1 MHFTHGMY
9 DFQKYNTKFLFI
21 KRAMARYHNAPTC
34 SSISGRY
41 QCGIEQMAFA
51 NRISDLARTL
61 AQYPTFVTVMGNKV
75 DVRTKEQLATL
86 AAETA
91 KLEALAAEGDTAIA
105 NGTCKDPAGLSSR
118 LDFNTSQISSLLT
131 AFAAQ
136 DSERLKSMS
145 IISKQKFDGY
155 AKNRLGAEK
164 RFADEV
170 STLLTQEAK
179 AVAGLAKSES
189 GKPDAKPDTK
199 PDAGPE
205 SPSTPKPEDRVKPP
219 PSKIPSVQDTISAL
233 PGYLRATIPEIVKKY
248 DDAALSTQSKSYADS
263 AIKLGANSSEA
274 VRIYVVLVFTFGPD
288 FLSSTTKIGWVN
300 DIINNPQLGTIDQR
314 ILILRNAVEMRRK
327 LDLPILDA
335 A

>member
-1 MHFTHGMY
+1 
-9 DFQKYNTKFLFI
+9 
-21 KRAMARYHNAPTC
+21 
-34 SSISGRY
+34 
-41 QCGIEQMAFA
+41 MAFA

-61 AQYPTFVTVMGNKV
+61 AQYPTVVTVMDKKV
-75 DVRTKEQLATL
+75 DVRIKEQLATL
-86 AAETA
+86 STETT
-91 KLEALAAEGDTAIA
+91 KLEALAAEGDAAIA
-105 NGTCKDPAGLSSR
+105 SGTCNDPAGLSSR
-118 LDFNTSQISSLLT
+118 LNFNAPQISSLLT

-136 DSERLKSMS
+136 DTERLKSMS

-155 AKNRLGAEK
+155 AQNRLGAEK
-164 RFADEV
+164 RFAEEV

-189 GKPDAKPDTK
+189 GKPDTTPNTK
-199 PDAGPE
+199 PE
-205 SPSTPKPEDRVKPP
+205 SPSVPRPEAQVKPQ

-248 DDAALSTQSKSYADS
+248 DDTALSTQSKSYADA
-263 AIKLGANSSEA
+263 AIKLGANSNGA
-274 VRIYVVLVFTFGPD
+274 VRIYVVMAFTYGPE
-288 FLSSTTKIGWVN
+288 FLAPGTKISWVN
-300 DIINNPQLGTIDQR
+300 DIINNPQLGTMDQR

>member
-1 MHFTHGMY
+1 
-9 DFQKYNTKFLFI
+9 
-21 KRAMARYHNAPTC
+21 
-34 SSISGRY
+34 
-41 QCGIEQMAFA
+41 MAFA

-86 AAETA
+86 SAETA

-118 LDFNTSQISSLLT
+118 LDFNASQISSLLT

-155 AKNRLGAEK
+155 AKNRLSAEK
-164 RFADEV
+164 RFADEICQ
-170 STLLTQEAK
+170 LLTQEAK
-179 AVAGLAKSES
+179 TVSGLGKSET
-189 GKPDAKPDTK
+189 GKPDVKPDTK
-199 PDAGPE
+199 PE
-205 SPSTPKPEDRVKPP
+205 SPSPPKPEDPVKPQ
-219 PSKIPSVQDTISAL
+219 PSKIPTVQDTISAL

-248 DDAALSTQSKSYADS
+248 DDAALSTQSKSFADS

-288 FLSSTTKIGWVN
+288 FLSSTTKITWVN

>member
-1 MHFTHGMY
+1 
-9 DFQKYNTKFLFI
+9 
-21 KRAMARYHNAPTC
+21 
-34 SSISGRY
+34 
-41 QCGIEQMAFA
+41 MAFA

-61 AQYPTFVTVMGNKV
+61 AQYPTFVTVMDNKV
-75 DVRTKEQLATL
+75 DVRTKEQLGTL
-86 AAETA
+86 SAETA
-91 KLEALAAEGDTAIA
+91 KLEALAAEGDTAIV
-105 NGTCKDPAGLSSR
+105 NGTCTDPAGLSSR
-118 LDFNTSQISSLLT
+118 LSFNASQISSLLT

-164 RFADEV
+164 RFSDEV

-189 GKPDAKPDTK
+189 GKPDAKPDT
-199 PDAGPE
+199 GTE

-248 DDAALSTQSKSYADS
+248 DDAALSTQSKSYADA
-263 AIKLGANSSEA
+263 AIKLGANSSAA

-327 LDLPILDA
+327 LDLPI
-335 A
+335 